1 MKNVLKLNILN
12 LTNIDLIKKKTMM
25 LDKIHTEQASKNE
38 YHHHQVEHI
47 NKESIYKMYELSW
60 NL

>member
-1 MKNVLKLNILN
+1 
-12 LTNIDLIKKKTMM
+12 MM

>member
-47 NKESIYKMYELSW
+47 NKESIYKMYELS
-60 NL
+60 